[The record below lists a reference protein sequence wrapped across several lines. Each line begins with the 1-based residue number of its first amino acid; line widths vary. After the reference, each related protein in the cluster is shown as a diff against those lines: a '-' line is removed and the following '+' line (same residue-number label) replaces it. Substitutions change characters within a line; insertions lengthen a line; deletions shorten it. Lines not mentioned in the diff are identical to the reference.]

1 MAETGLQKA
10 IRAVGGGTEL
20 ARLLGVS
27 KSAVSQWGDSEDGV
41 PLDRCVDIERETG
54 VPCEEL
60 RPDMVEYFT
69 HLRRT
74 PNPEPKA
81 A

>member
-1 MAETGLQKA
+1 MKETGLQKA
-10 IRAVGGGTEL
+10 ARVVGGGTEL
-20 ARLLGVS
+20 ARLLGVT

-60 RPDMVEYFT
+60 RPDKIDYFT
-69 HLRRT
+69 HLRST
-74 PNPEPKA
+74 PKAEPKA